1 MDLDIGTPSRDH
13 LKFPR
18 ISKPVDSVKKKV
30 KELAKKKR
38 KVSDD
43 YVNDPMQKSSRSV
56 SMKGSFE
63 QPGFE
68 PEKKKAKNLKRMIH
82 PEEPAVK
89 RAAHVSSLKQHV
101 KGEEQELDSLSSLAT
116 GKTPQSSF
124 PVIDSD
130 TEKR

>member
-30 KELAKKKR
+30 KELAEKKR
-38 KVSDD
+38 RVSDD
-43 YVNDPMQKSSRSV
+43 WCVNDHMQKSSRRV
-56 SMKGSFE
+56 GMKGSFE

-68 PEKKKAKNLKRMIH
+68 PEKKKAKNLRRMIH
-82 PEEPAVK
+82 PDEPAVK
-89 RAAHVSSLKQHV
+89 HAALVSSLKHV
-101 KGEEQELDSLSSLAT
+101 KGEEQELESLSSLAT